1 MQHAQLNYKILLC
14 VAGLAM
20 WAFLTPSL
28 AASQAGDPILDGG
41 PAGPCDPQSNSA
53 DYVGGTDVNGH
64 PVPQADLD
72 RQPVP
77 VPGQML
83 IPLKT
88 APGRDPAYVQ
98 ADGKE
103 LDALLNP
110 PPACPVRKAR

>member
-1 MQHAQLNYKILLC
+1 VQQAQLNYKILLC
-14 VAGLAM
+14 VAGLAI
-20 WAFLTPSL
+20 WALLTPSL

-41 PAGPCDPQSNSA
+41 PPGPCDPKSDSA
-53 DYVGGTDVNGH
+53 DYVGGTDVGGH
-64 PVPQADLD
+64 AVAPADLD

-88 APGRDPAYVQ
+88 APGRDPTYVQ
-98 ADGKE
+98 ADGKK

-110 PPACPVRKAR
+110 PSACAARKTR